1 MPALG
6 DVRIEHRDGP
16 GCGAVCADVLA
27 SLPDH
32 FGIPEANASYVAF
45 AEQHGA
51 WVAVAVDDGDGDG
64 DGDGRVLGL
73 LSGRRHFPE
82 CAEIEIMA
90 VRPDRHRRGVG
101 RALVDAFEAH
111 HAAEGVRVLEVKTLG
126 PSHPDEGYARTRA
139 FYLGIG
145 FLRIE
150 ETDLWGEDNPALILC
165 RPVNR

>member
-1 MPALG
+1 MSGLG
-6 DVRIEHRDGP
+6 TFRIEHRVGP
-16 GCGAVCADVLA
+16 GCGAVCAGLLA

-32 FGIPEANASYVAF
+32 FGIPEANAAYVAF
-45 AEQHGA
+45 TEEHGA
-51 WVAVAVDDGDGDG
+51 WVAVDDDGA
-64 DGDGRVLGL
+64 VLGL

-90 VRPDRHRRGVG
+90 VRPDRFRRGVG
-101 RALVDAFEAH
+101 RALVDAFEAQY
-111 HAAEGVRVLEVKTLG
+111 AADGVRLIEVKTLG
-126 PSHPDEGYARTRA
+126 PSHPDEGYARTRE
-139 FYLGIG
+139 FYLGLG